1 MITRPNGKRRSSQ
14 QTFRRRLIIFR
25 ALLKQAH
32 TSDDLIRLVNHELD
46 QDGYPQAAS
55 IALKHDLDALK
66 QEYGCD
72 IRFDRSNRTYQLNSV
87 GEFAILELNDE
98 HLEALKFL
106 DTNYPEEHMLAAF
119 VNIQSLL
126 RKIRMILAD
135 SNIVPRQ
142 SSLKI
147 RTPGKQHK
155 PFDHQTLRTVKRAV
169 DQKQQL
175 KFSYTSNFEISDA
188 REHTVA
194 PYELF
199 MRDGHM
205 YLDAVLLHV
214 NTPGHADVNTTIEY
228 RLDRIVRRTARMLPT
243 LIPAERPPQARY
255 QLCYTIDAEVARRRD
270 LATFFN
276 DSEVTYHDDGTATVT
291 AVVSNLWTTRQ
302 ILLRYGGTCKVQ
314 SPPELVNMFRDTIKA
329 MQAKYADDGADTPS

>member
-1 MITRPNGKRRSSQ
+1 MTTRPNGKRRSSQ

-32 TSDDLIRLVNHELD
+32 TTDTLIRLVNQELE
-46 QDGYPQAAS
+46 QDGYPSAAS

-87 GEFAILELNDE
+87 GDFAILELNDE

-126 RKIRMILAD
+126 RKIRMLLVD
-135 SNIVPRQ
+135 PSMLPRQ

-155 PFDHQTLRTVKRAV
+155 PFDHQTLRAVKRAV

-175 KFSYTSNFEISDA
+175 RFSYTSNFEISES

-228 RLDRIVRRTARMLPT
+228 RLDRIVRRTARVLPT
-243 LIPAERPPQARY
+243 LIPPERPPQARY
-255 QLCYTIDAEVARRRD
+255 QLCYTIDAAVARRRD

-276 DSEVTYHDDGTATVT
+276 DSEITYHEDGTATVT
-291 AVVSNLWTTRQ
+291 AIVSNLWTTRQ
-302 ILLRYGGTCKVQ
+302 ILLRYGGTCRVQ
-314 SPPELVNMFRDTIKA
+314 SPPELVAMFRDTITA
-329 MQAKYADDGADTPS
+329 MQAKYADEDTSTPT